1 MEATRSAQVGVGVRG
16 AGRARDGVQRL
27 PRSTPEEQGVDPRAL
42 SATLD
47 ALLRQPELHSL
58 MVLRHGHVV
67 AEGWAAP
74 FGPERPHQLFSLS
87 KSFTSTAVGLAVADG
102 LLTVDDRVVDVLGVP
117 ERSAGHL
124 DDLRVRH
131 LLTMTTGHDIDPS
144 GAVFSSRDWVH
155 AFLDQ
160 PISHQPGTHFVYN
173 TAATYVLSAIV
184 QRLTGQRVLSW
195 LRPRLLVPLGITGA
209 TWERSPQGI
218 DTGGFG
224 LSLRT
229 EDVAAFGQLYLQD
242 GVWQRRRLLPEG
254 WVAEATRFQVPN
266 GDPVTGGDWWQGY
279 GYQFW
284 RCRHG
289 AYRGDGAFGQYCVVL
304 PEQDA
309 VVVMTSGLAEMQA
322 PLDALWEHLLPGL
335 HDEPLAADPDG
346 RAALEAR
353 LGALRLDPPAGV
365 ATSSAGDLL
374 SGRTI
379 AFSANSLGVAE
390 AVLRAGADEDRVVVR
405 AGRRTWDLRAGH
417 HAPIAQSVRLRS
429 RAPSDALVSAV
440 WTSPETYV
448 LTVRYPQTPFVWTV
462 RVDVSGDRV
471 TVRPSVNVS
480 FGPTEMPVLTGT
492 VTAAVAAGD

>member
-1 MEATRSAQVGVGVRG
+1 MAATRSAQVGVGVRG
-16 AGRARDGVQRL
+16 AARARGGVRRL
-27 PRSTPEEQGVDPRAL
+27 PRSSPEEQGVDPRAL

-67 AEGWAAP
+67 AEGWGAP
-74 FGPERPHQLFSLS
+74 FGPQRPHQLFSLS
-87 KSFTSTAVGLAVADG
+87 KSVTSTAVGLAAAEG
-102 LLTVDDRVVDVLGVP
+102 LLTVDDRVVDLLGVP
-117 ERSAGHL
+117 ERVGGHL
-124 DDLRVRH
+124 GELRVRH
-131 LLTMTTGHDIDPS
+131 LLTMTTGHDTDPS
-144 GAVFSSRDWVH
+144 EAVFSAADWVQ

-160 PISHQPGTHFVYN
+160 PLSHRPGTHFVYN

-195 LRPRLLVPLGITGA
+195 LRPRLLAPLGITGA

-242 GVWQRRRLLPEG
+242 GVWQGHRLLPEG

-322 PLDALWEHLLPGL
+322 PLDALWDHLLPGL
-335 HDEPLAADPDG
+335 HDEPLAPDPDG
-346 RAALEAR
+346 RAALQRRLGELRLVPPTGRDTTVTGAR
-353 LGALRLDPPAGV
+353 LA
-365 ATSSAGDLL
+365 
-374 SGRTI
+374 GRTV
-379 AFSANSLGVAE
+379 AFGANALGVTH
-390 AVLRAGADEDRVVVR
+390 AVLDAGEEEDRITVR
-405 AGRRTWDLRAGH
+405 AGRRTWALRAGH
-417 HAPIAQSVRLRS
+417 REPLPQSVRLAP
-429 RAPSDALVSAV
+429 RAPSAALVSGT
-440 WTSPETYV
+440 WTGPDVYL
-448 LTVRYPQTPFVWTV
+448 LTVRYPETPFVWTV
-462 RVDVSGDRV
+462 QVEVFGEQV
-471 TVRPSVNVS
+471 TVSPSVNVA
-480 FGPTEMPVLTGT
+480 FGATRLPVLTGT
-492 VTAAVAAGD
+492 VAGGG

>member
-1 MEATRSAQVGVGVRG
+1 MEATRSAQVGLGVRG
-16 AGRARDGVQRL
+16 RGRARGGVPRL

-67 AEGWAAP
+67 AEGWVAP
-74 FGPERPHQLFSLS
+74 FGPGRPHQLFSLS

-102 LLTVDDRVVDVLGVP
+102 LLTVDDRVVDLLGVP
-117 ERSAGHL
+117 ERVGGHL
-124 DDLRVRH
+124 DELRVRH
-131 LLTMTTGHDIDPS
+131 LLTMTTGHDTDHS
-144 GAVFSSRDWVH
+144 GAVFSSRDWVR

-184 QRLTGQRVLSW
+184 QRLTGQRVLNW
-195 LRPRLLVPLGITGA
+195 LRPRLLAPLGITGA
-209 TWERSPQGI
+209 TWERSPQGV

-242 GVWQRRRLLPEG
+242 GVWQGRRLLPEG

-322 PLDALWEHLLPGL
+322 PLDALWDHLLPGL
-335 HDEPLAADPDG
+335 HDHPLPADQEG
-346 RAALEAR
+346 RAALEDR
-353 LGALRLDPPAGV
+353 LGALRLDPPVGV
-365 ATSSAGDLL
+365 ATSTAGDRL
-374 SGRTI
+374 SGRALT
-379 AFSANSLGVAE
+379 FSANPLGVTQ
-390 AVLRAGADEDRVVVR
+390 AVLHPGAEEDRVVVR
-405 AGRRTWDLRAGH
+405 AGRRTWDLRVGH
-417 HAPIAQSVRLRS
+417 GEPIAQSVRLRP
-429 RAPSDALVSAV
+429 RTASDALVHGV
-440 WTSPETYV
+440 WTGPETYV
-448 LTVRYPQTPFVWTV
+448 LTVRYPQTPFAWTV
-462 RVDVSGDRV
+462 RVDVGGDRV

-492 VTAAVAAGD
+492 VSATVTGGD